1 MLIFFLSFLFF
12 NCTEEWIRTDIDG
25 RVCVAGGGCICFEPM
40 GFRRVVCFRGRSLT
54 QRPM

>member
-25 RVCVAGGGCICFEPM
+25 RVCVAGGGGGVFVLNQWVFDEL
-40 GFRRVVCFRGRSLT
+40 FVFVEGR
-54 QRPM
+54 